1 MDSNG
6 QHQETIIHSGYTI
19 VFVVLPFD
27 SKHIVLHL
35 ILKYCIHEEMS
46 QLMVKGSEI
55 LANAQ
60 WLLLCTGQDRYQA
73 TPAVTQGLGC

>member
-1 MDSNG
+1 
-6 QHQETIIHSGYTI
+6 
-19 VFVVLPFD
+19 
-27 SKHIVLHL
+27 
-35 ILKYCIHEEMS
+35 
-46 QLMVKGSEI
+46 MVKGSEI